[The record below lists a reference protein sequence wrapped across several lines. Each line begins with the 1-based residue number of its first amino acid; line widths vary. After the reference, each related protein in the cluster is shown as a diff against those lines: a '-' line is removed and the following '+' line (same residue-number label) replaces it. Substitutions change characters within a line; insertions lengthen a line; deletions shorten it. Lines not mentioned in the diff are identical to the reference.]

1 MKNQLYNCYG
11 PYAAVCCC
19 ITGFVISIPL
29 YLVAVALSWGF
40 ARGIPQEI
48 HNNAI
53 SLAAAICVSLPLIVI
68 LIGCHLAYHI
78 DSEDCEIYCI
88 ICSWIGVFLCGGL
101 CSLVGGV
108 LLFVAAAMPPP
119 PDAFN
124 PQGYIAFAA
133 ITGIFA
139 AIAGVTYYCGL
150 CGFFIKVKLFDEEST
165 GQNANSKE

>member
-1 MKNQLYNCYG
+1 MSDEESANCW
-11 PYAAVCCC
+11 PKCCC
-19 ITGFVISIPL
+19 ITGFVISIPF

-48 HNNAI
+48 HNNGFPFI
-53 SLAAAICVSLPLIVI
+53 AAICVSLPLIAI
-68 LIGCHLAYHI
+68 LIGFCIAI
-78 DSEDCEIYCI
+78 AADCNDCGFCCAA
-88 ICSWIGVFLCGGL
+88 CSWIGAFLCGGL

-124 PQGYIAFAA
+124 PQGYAAFAA

-139 AIAGVTYYCGL
+139 AIAGITYCCGL
-150 CGFFIKVKLFDEEST
+150 CGYFIKTKFDDEEST